1 MLRHFMD
8 NLVLPEDSEI
18 FLEAACL
25 LNLQD
30 SPVSLLADPEDIQID
45 PDLDPT
51 TPQLEKLQIATA
63 RARELRIST
72 SDEAIR
78 SYEEI
83 KAEKHFF
90 NPLNLR
96 QINTTHTGLLRM
108 GTGMCCFFQ
117 EITG

>member
-1 MLRHFMD
+1 MD

-30 SPVSLLADPEDIQID
+30 SPISLLAEPEEIQLDPEID
-45 PDLDPT
+45 PT
-51 TPQLEKLQIATA
+51 KPQLEKLQIATA
-63 RARELRIST
+63 RARELRIAT
-72 SDEAIR
+72 SDETIC

-108 GTGMCCFFQ
+108 GTGRCCFFQ
-117 EITG
+117 ELTG